1 MASTAVAT
9 RPAAPPPA
17 KGGAGSRPL
26 PSVTPQVHKWG
37 PVTMATAVVVAAQA
51 VLFATLVATWLLSRS
66 ASPDW
71 VTDEIHVDLYRGS
84 TIMCT
89 LLLAALM
96 AQWAVSAAR
105 RDDGANTIVATA
117 FSAGLG
123 AAGAALAWFTM
134 IDLGLGVG
142 ESLYTILWYVLI
154 GALVVVSVVTVV
166 AQLVVLAWALSGH
179 YSETDHQPMTAVAM
193 QWWLLTAVAVAY
205 WLAIWVLR

>member
-17 KGGAGSRPL
+17 KAGAARPL
-26 PSVTPQVHKWG
+26 PSVSPQVQKWG

-51 VLFATLVATWLLSRS
+51 VLFTTLVATWLLSRS

-71 VTDEIHVDLYRGS
+71 VTDEIHIDLYRGTTVMS
-84 TIMCT
+84 T

-105 RDDGANTIVATA
+105 RDDGANTIVASA
-117 FSAGLG
+117 FAAGLG

-142 ESLYTILWYVLI
+142 ESLYSMLWYALLGAFVAVTVL
-154 GALVVVSVVTVV
+154 TVV
-166 AQLVVLAWALSGH
+166 AQLAVLAWALSGH
-179 YSETDHQPMTAVAM
+179 YSATDHQPMTAVAM
-193 QWWLLTAVAVAY
+193 QWWLLFVVAGAY
-205 WLAIWVLR
+205 WLAVWVLR

>member
-17 KGGAGSRPL
+17 KAGAARAL
-26 PSVTPQVHKWG
+26 PAVVPQVQKWG
-37 PVTMATAVVVAAQA
+37 PVTMATAVVVAAEA
-51 VLFATLVATWLLSRS
+51 VLFATLVAAWLLSRS

-71 VTDEIHVDLYRGS
+71 VTDEIHVDLYRGTTIVS
-84 TIMCT
+84 TM
-89 LLLAALM
+89 LLAALM

-105 RDDGANTIVATA
+105 RDDGANTIIATA

-142 ESLYTILWYVLI
+142 ESLYSTLWYALLGAFVGIGVL
-154 GALVVVSVVTVV
+154 TVV
-166 AQLVVLAWALSGH
+166 AQLVVLGWALSGH
-179 YSETDHQPMTAVAM
+179 YSDTDHQPMTAVAM
-193 QWWLLTAVAVAY
+193 QWWLVVSVATAY